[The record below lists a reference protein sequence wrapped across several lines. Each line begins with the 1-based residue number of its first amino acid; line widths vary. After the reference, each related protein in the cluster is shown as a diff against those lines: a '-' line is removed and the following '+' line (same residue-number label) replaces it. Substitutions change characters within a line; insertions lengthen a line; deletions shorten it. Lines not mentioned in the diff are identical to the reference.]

1 MIRRPP
7 EATRT
12 DTRCPYTT
20 LFRSARDL
28 DQVVGKVDRG
38 DVRALA
44 RQRLAEQAASAA
56 DVEHL
61 RSTQRGAIGDVAQAH
76 RVERVQRLL
85 RALRIPPAVGERGE
99 LVELGLAEVASRSEE
114 RRVGKGCVSTCSY
127 RWSPYH

>member
-44 RQRLAEQAASAA
+44 RQRLAEQAAAAA
-56 DVEHL
+56 DVAHL

-85 RALRIPPAVGERGE
+85 RALRLPPAVGERGE
-99 LVELGLAEVASRSEE
+99 LVYLGMEDVAAVRPWPTSCTSVHACDLDFMDR
-114 RRVGKGCVSTCSY
+114 
-127 RWSPYH
+127 